1 MPESLNVSV
10 SPGSYLLLLCNSLKY
25 EWAKGVFAMTVEEIM
40 SVSTDYREDNQI
52 KAFRFGRG
60 RKSAAIVGAMR
71 GNEYQQLYICSLLIH
86 TLERIEERGA
96 IVAGKEIMV
105 IPSLNA
111 HSANIGKKY
120 WGKDNSDI
128 NRQFP
133 GNEQGE
139 PTSRIAAKVLS
150 VASEYSYGIQFP
162 SFYLEG
168 EFIPHVR
175 MFATG
180 KENSSLATQFG
191 MPYVVIAKP
200 RAFDMS
206 TLNYNLQ
213 MNGRNAF
220 SIYTSTTVNIDEA
233 LAGQAVSAVLRF
245 LTRMGIIRYQLHP
258 GYIATVLGDK
268 ELVNVK
274 SPASGVLHKCCH
286 INQEVERGDIL
297 AEILNPYDGSVI
309 SDIIAP
315 FDGIIFFANTE
326 PLAFEN
332 SAVFKLIK
340 KLHA

>member
-1 MPESLNVSV
+1 
-10 SPGSYLLLLCNSLKY
+10 
-25 EWAKGVFAMTVEEIM
+25 MTVEEIM
-40 SVSTDYREDNQI
+40 SVSTDYRENSQI
-52 KAFRFGRG
+52 KAFRFGHG
-60 RKSAAIVGAMR
+60 RKSAVIVGAMR
-71 GNEYQQLYICSLLIH
+71 GNEYQQLYICSLLIR
-86 TLERIEERGA
+86 TLTRIEERGA
-96 IVAGKEIMV
+96 IVSGKEIMV
-105 IPSLNA
+105 IPTLNA

-133 GNEQGE
+133 GNEHGE

-150 VASEYSYGIQFP
+150 VCSEYSYGIQFP

-175 MFATG
+175 MIETG
-180 KENSSLATQFG
+180 KENSSLANQFG
-191 MPYVVIAKP
+191 MPYVLIAEP
-200 RAFDMS
+200 RAFDVS

-213 MNGRNAF
+213 MRGCNAF

-258 GYIATVLGDK
+258 GYIATVLGEG
-268 ELVNVK
+268 ELISIK

-286 INQEVERGDIL
+286 INQEVERGDML
-297 AEILNPYDGSVI
+297 AEILNPYDGNVI
-309 SDIIAP
+309 SSIVAP
-315 FDGIIFFANTE
+315 LDGIVFFSNTE
-326 PLAFEN
+326 PVAFEN